1 MEYTTTIT
9 EQKPI
14 VITIGNFD
22 GIHKGHQRLMHELQ
36 SMAQMLECKPVV
48 VTFSP
53 HVLAVI
59 RPEMFVQY
67 LTTLEEKLTL
77 MQQFG
82 GIADS
87 IVIHFTPAVAAMTAE
102 EFMDDLCTHFTIK
115 GMVVGTD
122 FNFGHNRMG
131 NVAFLE
137 HYGQKHHIQVHAI
150 SLEEA
155 EQTRI
160 SSTRIRTLVKEGNIR
175 EANELLGHAVRVSG
189 IVKQGDKR
197 GRQLGFPTANL
208 QLDPHKLLPADGV
221 YAVSIRVQDTS
232 RSDANATLPVY
243 KGVTNIGI
251 RPTFNGKEHLVE
263 AHLLDV
269 DLDLYEKYLE
279 LDFIARL
286 RGEQRF
292 PGIEA
297 LKAQIATDVEQA
309 RQILATGG

>member
-22 GIHKGHQRLMHELQ
+22 GLHKGHQRLMHELQ
-36 SMAQMLECKPVV
+36 SMAQALECTPAVV
-48 VTFSP
+48 IFSP

-67 LTTLEEKLTL
+67 LTTVEEKLAL
-77 MQQFG
+77 IQQF
-82 GIADS
+82 
-87 IVIHFTPAVAAMTAE
+87 
-102 EFMDDLCTHFTIK
+102 
-115 GMVVGTD
+115 
-122 FNFGHNRMG
+122 
-131 NVAFLE
+131 
-137 HYGQKHHIQVHAI
+137 
-150 SLEEA
+150 
-155 EQTRI
+155 
-160 SSTRIRTLVKEGNIR
+160 
-175 EANELLGHAVRVSG
+175 
-189 IVKQGDKR
+189 
-197 GRQLGFPTANL
+197 GFPTANL

-221 YAVSIRVQDTS
+221 YAVYARIQNLPG
-232 RSDANATLPVY
+232 SDANTSVPVY

-251 RPTFNGKEHLVE
+251 RPTFNGKERLVE

-292 PGIEA
+292 PHIEA
-297 LKAQIATDVEQA
+297 LKAQITADVEQA

>member
-22 GIHKGHQRLMHELQ
+22 GLHKGHQRLMHKLQ
-36 SMAQMLECKPVV
+36 SMAQTLECTPAVV
-48 VTFSP
+48 IFSP

-67 LTTLEEKLTL
+67 LTTVEEKLAL
-77 MQQFG
+77 IQQFG

-87 IVIHFTPAVAAMTAE
+87 IVIHFTPAVAAMSAH
-102 EFMDDLCTHFTIK
+102 EFMDHLCTHFAIK
-115 GMVVGTD
+115 GLVVGTD
-122 FNFGHNRMG
+122 FSFGHNRMG
-131 NVAFLE
+131 NIAFLE
-137 HYGQKHHIQVHAI
+137 QYGREHQIQIHAI

-155 EQTRI
+155 EHTRI
-160 SSTRIRTLVKEGNIR
+160 SSTRIRTLVSEGNIS
-175 EANELLGHAVRVSG
+175 EANELLGHPVRVSG
-189 IVKQGDKR
+189 IVKQGDRR

-221 YAVSIRVQDTS
+221 YAVYARIQNMPG
-232 RSDANATLPVY
+232 SDANTSVPVY
-243 KGVTNIGI
+243 TGVTNIGI
-251 RPTFNGKEHLVE
+251 RPTFNGKERLVE

-292 PGIEA
+292 PHIEA
-297 LKAQIATDVEQA
+297 LKAQITADVEQA

>member
-9 EQKPI
+9 EHKPI

-36 SMAQMLECKPVV
+36 TMAQALECIPAV

-53 HVLAVI
+53 HSLAVI
-59 RPEMFVQY
+59 RPEIFIQY
-67 LTTLEEKLTL
+67 LTTVEEKLAL
-77 MQQFG
+77 IQQFG

-87 IVIHFTPAVAAMTAE
+87 IVIHFTPAVAAMSAQ
-102 EFMDDLCTHFTIK
+102 EFMDDLCAHFTIK
-115 GMVVGTD
+115 GLVVGTD

-131 NVAFLE
+131 NIAFLKQ
-137 HYGQKHHIQVHAI
+137 YGQEHQIQLHAI

-155 EQTRI
+155 EHSRI
-160 SSTRIRTLVKEGNIR
+160 SSTRIRALVKEGNIS

-189 IVKQGDKR
+189 IVKQGDRR
-197 GRQLGFPTANL
+197 GRLLGFPTANL

-221 YAVSIRVQDTS
+221 YAVYARIQDRPESDGSVSS
-232 RSDANATLPVY
+232 RVY
-243 KGVTNIGI
+243 KGVTNIGT

-292 PGIEA
+292 PDIEA
-297 LKAQIATDVEQA
+297 LKVQITADAEQA